1 MRRGWALLR
10 RDLRQSATNVM
21 AIIVLSGLIL
31 IPSMFTWFN
40 VLATWDPFGETN
52 SLTVAVANTDEGYQ
66 SDLIPL
72 RINIG
77 EQALSALRAN
87 DELDWVITS
96 RDDAIEGTRSGEYYA
111 ALVLPPEFSADMMT
125 FYADGGERTAIE
137 YYTNEKKNAVA
148 PNITEQG
155 ATEVSTRINEQFSAT
170 LGEVGLNILSSLSDA
185 VNDPETRV
193 TLSRLEARVG
203 QVAAQLR
210 SGADTA
216 DMFTALIASSAPLVS
231 SASDLASS
239 SGRALSQASD
249 AIDGGAD
256 AAGSLAATLTSAAD
270 SLGGAL
276 SSSDE
281 SYQAVSDRIGEA
293 STALD
298 EQSAGTAA
306 ALEALA
312 ARVQTQVDQY
322 SELRDTAVKSVEPL
336 LPVAARDGFDLVISQ
351 LDKAIARQQ
360 ALQEGLESSALRVRS
375 FNAETGSVRDEA
387 LGLVA
392 AAREAIQGARSAYET
407 SLRPQLD
414 ALGSTL
420 SSIDSGISAVG
431 DDVSAATA
439 TLSGG
444 TGSLLDRLAQA
455 EATTASVSDS
465 LVEAADRF
473 DELSVGLAEA
483 IDTGDLSALTDV
495 IGSDPEML
503 ATSLSR
509 PVELER
515 VPVFSV
521 ASFGSAMTPLYMML
535 GLWVGAVLA
544 SVAIRVDVPAG
555 SLPEREP
562 LTPDQTYLGRY
573 GIFALVGLAQST
585 LVSLGLIMFVRVEPE
600 HPWLLLLAG
609 SVMSLV
615 FTLITYTFVVSF
627 GNAGKALSILLLVV
641 QIAGSGGAYP
651 LQVLPGWLQNISPFL
666 PGTHAVNAV
675 QSAIAGVY
683 NGDYWISL
691 GWLALFAVPM
701 LLLGLVL
708 RRPLMDFNANLLR
721 ELESTKLM

>member
-1 MRRGWALLR
+1 MLLR

-40 VLATWDPFGETN
+40 VLATWDPFGETQN
-52 SLTVAVANTDEGYQ
+52 LTVAVANTDEGYQ

-72 RINIG
+72 RVNIG

-87 DELDWVITS
+87 DELDWEITS

-111 ALVLPPEFSADMMT
+111 AIVLPPEFSADMMT
-125 FYADGGERTAIE
+125 FYADGGERTSIE

-170 LGEVGLNILSSLSDA
+170 LGEVGLNILSSLSDEL
-185 VNDPETRV
+185 NDPATRAA
-193 TLSRLEARVG
+193 LSRLEARAG

-256 AAGSLAATLTSAAD
+256 AAGSLASTLTSAAG
-270 SLGGAL
+270 SLGSAL

-293 STALD
+293 AAALD
-298 EQSAGTAA
+298 DQSAGTAD

-322 SELRDTAVKSVEPL
+322 RELRATAVDSVGPL
-336 LPVAARDGFDLVISQ
+336 LPVAARGGFDLVIAQ
-351 LDKAIARQQ
+351 LDNAIARQQ
-360 ALQEGLESSALRVRS
+360 ALQEGLASAALRVRS
-375 FNAETGSVRDEA
+375 TNAETGAVREEA

-392 AAREAIQGARSAYET
+392 SAREAIQGARSAYET

-414 ALGSTL
+414 ALGTTL

-455 EATTASVSDS
+455 EATTTSVSDS

-495 IGSDPEML
+495 IGSDPGML

-555 SLPEREP
+555 SLPESEP
-562 LTPDQTYLGRY
+562 LTPNQTYLGRY

-615 FTLITYTFVVSF
+615 FTLITYTFVASF
-627 GNAGKALSILLLVV
+627 GNAGKALAVLLLVI

-651 LQVLPGWLQNISPFL
+651 LQVLPQWLQNISPFL
-666 PGTHAVNAV
+666 PGTHAVDAIR
-675 QSAIAGVY
+675 SAIAGVY

-701 LLLGLVL
+701 LLLGFVL